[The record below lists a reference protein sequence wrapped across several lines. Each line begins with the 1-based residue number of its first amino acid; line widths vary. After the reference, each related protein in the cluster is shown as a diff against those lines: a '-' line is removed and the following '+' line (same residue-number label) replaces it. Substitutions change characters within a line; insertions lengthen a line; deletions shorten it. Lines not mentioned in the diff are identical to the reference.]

1 MKIAAHGVLAFF
13 VALNFLVLE
22 SPFFTRDAKAEDNE
36 TARKAKTL
44 KPMKM
49 VLLHEALNPLTDVP
63 AFQVQNSAIPVLSGD
78 ANAKANVPY
87 TRTIFPYTAFGV
99 RSLMRIS
106 LPAPAYA
113 STGKST
119 ATGVG
124 DLDLFSIPL
133 FGRGSTKAGVGPWLV
148 MPTSTSPELGLQQW
162 QLGAKAVVSK
172 PYRWGLLAG
181 LAGYR
186 QAMDGKG
193 KTIVIEPIIY
203 RRVGESSYYIRST
216 ASTLI
221 SLSSSKAVVPIGLG
235 LGKVIHLK
243 GGNLLNVY
251 VEPQASVLATGDYVP
266 QFQIH
271 AGFNIQFMRRH

>member
-1 MKIAAHGVLAFF
+1 MIAAHGVLVFF
-13 VALNFLVLE
+13 VALYVLVLE
-22 SPFFTRDAKAEDNE
+22 GPFFPRDAKAQDNE
-36 TARKAKTL
+36 AGSKVKTS

-49 VLLHEALNPLTDVP
+49 VLFQEALNPLTDVP
-63 AFQVQNSAIPVLSGD
+63 AFQVQNSAMPVLSGD
-78 ANAKANVPY
+78 SNAKFNVSY
-87 TRTIFPYTAFGV
+87 SRAIFPYTAFGV

-113 STGKST
+113 STVKST
-119 ATGVG
+119 ATGLG
-124 DLDLFSIPL
+124 NLDLFSIPL

-193 KTIVIEPIIY
+193 KIIVIEPIVY

-235 LGKVIHLK
+235 IGKVIHLK
-243 GGNLLNVY
+243 DGNLLNVY
-251 VEPQASVLATGDYVP
+251 VEPQASVLATGDLVP
-266 QFQIH
+266 QFQIN
-271 AGFNIQFMRRH
+271 AGFNLQFMTRR